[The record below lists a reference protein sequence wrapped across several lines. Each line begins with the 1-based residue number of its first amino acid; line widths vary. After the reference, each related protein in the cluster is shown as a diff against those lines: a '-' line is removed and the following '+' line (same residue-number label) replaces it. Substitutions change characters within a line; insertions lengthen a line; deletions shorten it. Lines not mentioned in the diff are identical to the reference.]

1 LFGSID
7 FLDKYNYDKISP
19 GKNSKDVSMAT
30 VEELQAEITQ
40 LKEQVSMLKRLM
52 GDTTGSLGRLNVGTD
67 KLLGPFSS
75 LVDATSSGATGLGIY
90 NETLAKG
97 DEALKAF
104 GGLLGTYGATLTALT
119 GASASYMQAVNKQTD
134 EQYKAYQG
142 LAAAGAGFQE
152 KTNEFNKPVKGT
164 FESIND
170 LANQFGIVNSRDL
183 PKFVQII
190 SQSSET
196 LAKFG
201 GTVYDGMKAFG
212 SLANSVQ
219 NTGLQTEFLNMGMTV
234 DSINKS
240 LAGYLKTQTLS
251 AAGQMKSQQELNAGA
266 ADYIRNLDMLS
277 KLTGKS
283 VEVLQK
289 EQDEA
294 LLNEQY
300 SIHQRELQ
308 QKADAGDIEAQKQL
322 VEEQKVISQTEGSVR
337 KGFMAAFTGMGMQFE
352 EGRKLYQSAPEA
364 FNQAAKGTGV
374 QANQILDS
382 AKSEFKK
389 TMDTFGGLIMATGNT
404 LFASVS
410 DMRKIENLQGT
421 AEERATRTKELQDR
435 TKTAT
440 DEGVAGMTALSQ
452 EQRNAAR
459 DLNQFV
465 QIGVLPS
472 IYFLGKLAEKTR
484 EMADLLPGAKP
495 RTTEQQTGQGY
506 GSNVGQPGVSGR
518 TSADIERSAKQSVGK
533 DIEDYKKKLS
543 ALNTQLSGIGD
554 QSSEAY
560 KTLKEQIEKLT
571 KMKEALEKFVGVA
584 PPPAP
589 GPGPGPQPAPSPQVP
604 IPAVTPRP
612 VSSPQVPIPAVIP
625 RPVSSNYNEDLNS
638 AVAKND
644 QAKTEEMKTAMKSFE
659 GSSPQKTTNE
669 EVVASNT
676 MLAGKMDDLIDLMR
690 KSVGYQEKI
699 SNQAYA

>member
-1 LFGSID
+1 
-7 FLDKYNYDKISP
+7 
-19 GKNSKDVSMAT
+19 MAT

>member
-1 LFGSID
+1 
-7 FLDKYNYDKISP
+7 
-19 GKNSKDVSMAT
+19 MAT

-40 LKEQVSMLKRLM
+40 LKEQVTMLKRLM

-67 KLLGPFSS
+67 KLLGPFAS
-75 LVDATSSGATGLGIY
+75 LVNATSSGATGLSIY
-90 NETLAKG
+90 NDTLAKG
-97 DEALKAF
+97 QDALKAF

-119 GASASYMQAVNKQTD
+119 GASAEYMQAVNQQTD

-142 LAAAGAGFQE
+142 LAAVGAGFQE
-152 KTNEFNKPVKGT
+152 ATSAGNRPIKGT

-170 LANQFGIVNSRDL
+170 LANQFGIVSARDL
-183 PKFVQII
+183 PKFVQMIG
-190 SQSSET
+190 QSSET

-212 SLANSVQ
+212 NLADSIQ

-234 DSINKS
+234 DSINKG
-240 LAGYLKTQTLS
+240 LAGYLKTQALS
-251 AAGQMKSQQELNAGA
+251 AAGQMKTQQELNAGA

-283 VEVLQK
+283 VDVLQK

-322 VEEQKVISQTEGSVR
+322 VEEQKVISQTEGTVR

-352 EGRKLYQSAPEA
+352 EGRKLYMSAPEA

-374 QANQILDS
+374 RANEILDT
-382 AKSEFKK
+382 AKLEFKK
-389 TMDTFGGLIMATGNT
+389 TMDTFGGLIMAAGNS
-404 LFASVS
+404 LFAQVS

-421 AEERATRTKELQDR
+421 AEERQARAKELQDR

-440 DEGVAGMTALSQ
+440 DEGVAGMTALAQ

-472 IYFLGKLAEKTR
+472 IYFLGKLAEKAR
-484 EMADLLPGAKP
+484 EIADQLPGAKP
-495 RTTEQQTGQGY
+495 RPTEQRQGQGFRPL
-506 GSNVGQPGVSGR
+506 GSPADVSGR
-518 TSADIERSAKQSVGK
+518 TSAEIERAAKDSVRAN
-533 DIEDYKKKLS
+533 IEDYKNKTT
-543 ALNTQLSGIGD
+543 ALQTEIDRLKRENQALPANDAKRVPDATIKALEEQKAQL
-554 QSSEAY
+554 E
-560 KTLKEQIEKLT
+560 
-571 KMKEALEKFVGVA
+571 MMREALKMFIETS
-584 PPPAP
+584 PPPSNNT
-589 GPGPGPQPAPSPQVP
+589 GPTNVP
-604 IPAVTPRP
+604 IITPRP
-612 VSSPQVPIPAVIP
+612 VSL
-625 RPVSSNYNEDLNS
+625 NYNEILNS
-638 AVAKND
+638 AVAKNVL
-644 QAKTEEMKTAMKSFE
+644 QSATEEMKTAKKSFE
-659 GSSPQKTTNE
+659 GNTSQKITNE
-669 EVVASNT
+669 EVMASNT
-676 MLAGKMDDLIDLMR
+676 VLAGKMDELIGLMR
-690 KSVGYQEKI
+690 TSNGYQQKI
-699 SNQAYA
+699 SQQVYA

>member
-1 LFGSID
+1 
-7 FLDKYNYDKISP
+7 
-19 GKNSKDVSMAT
+19 MAT
-30 VEELQAEITQ
+30 VEELQAEITE
-40 LKEQVSMLKRLM
+40 LKEQVTMLKRLM

-119 GASASYMQAVNKQTD
+119 GASASYMQAVTKQTD

-234 DSINKS
+234 DSINKG

>member
-30 VEELQAEITQ
+30 VEELQAEITE
-40 LKEQVSMLKRLM
+40 LKEQVTMLKRLM

-119 GASASYMQAVNKQTD
+119 GASASYMQAVTKQTD

-234 DSINKS
+234 DSINKG

>member
-1 LFGSID
+1 
-7 FLDKYNYDKISP
+7 
-19 GKNSKDVSMAT
+19 MAT
-30 VEELQAEITQ
+30 VEELQAEITA
-40 LKEQVSMLKRLM
+40 LKEQVNMLKRLM

-67 KLLGPFSS
+67 KLLGPFSA
-75 LVDATSSGATGLGIY
+75 LVDATSSGATGLSVY
-90 NETLAKG
+90 NETLSKG
-97 DEALKAF
+97 EEALKAF

-119 GASASYMQAVNKQTD
+119 GASASYIQAVNRQTD

-152 KTNEFNKPVKGT
+152 RTNEFNRPVKGT

-170 LANQFGIVNSRDL
+170 LANQFGIVSSKEL
-183 PKFVQII
+183 PKFVQLI

-234 DSINKS
+234 DSINKG

-266 ADYIRNLDMLS
+266 AEYIRNLDMLS

-308 QKADAGDIEAQKQL
+308 QKADAGDIEAKQQL

-352 EGRKLYQSAPEA
+352 EGRKLFMSAPEA

-374 QANQILDS
+374 KANEILDS
-382 AKSEFKK
+382 AKVEFKK
-389 TMDTFGGLIMATGNT
+389 TMDTFGGLIMAAGNS
-404 LFASVS
+404 LFAQVS

-421 AEERATRTKELQDR
+421 AEERAARAKELQDR

-440 DEGVAGMTALSQ
+440 DEGVAGMTALAQ

-484 EMADLLPGAKP
+484 ELADLLPGAKP
-495 RTTEQQTGQGY
+495 RTTEQQTGQGF
-506 GSNVGQPGVSGR
+506 GGNVGQPGASGR
-518 TSADIERSAKQSVGK
+518 TSADIERSAKESVK
-533 DIEDYKKKLS
+533 RDIIEYTNKTTALQNEIDRLKRENQTLPAIQQVPEATIKALEDQK
-543 ALNTQLSGIGD
+543 AQLD
-554 QSSEAY
+554 
-560 KTLKEQIEKLT
+560 
-571 KMKEALEKFVGVA
+571 KMKKALELFIG
-584 PPPAP
+584 PPSSTTTPNT
-589 GPGPGPQPAPSPQVP
+589 GPSN
-604 IPAVTPRP
+604 IPAITPRP
-612 VSSPQVPIPAVIP
+612 VSM
-625 RPVSSNYNEDLNS
+625 NYNESLNS
-638 AVAKND
+638 EVARNVRQSAD
-644 QAKTEEMKTAMKSFE
+644 AEIKTAMKSYE
-659 GSSPQKTTNE
+659 SSSPQRISNE
-669 EVVASNT
+669 ELIASNA
-676 MLAGKMDDLIDLMR
+676 MLAGKMDEFIDLMR